1 MWPKFTNSWKIE
13 LVGLY
18 VKQMPNQ
25 FFIRDICQ
33 KDIFVQIYLKWKKK
47 LFTFALIN
55 FENGNYTNYKSRQ
68 YFRFT
73 EEKYK
78 QNNIEKTLDKQ
89 RDIWRLVF
97 RALLWNLTENTN
109 TGRIFLLYELYML
122 PFNKNLH
129 FIY

>member
-1 MWPKFTNSWKIE
+1 M
-13 LVGLY
+13 
-18 VKQMPNQ
+18 
-25 FFIRDICQ
+25 
-33 KDIFVQIYLKWKKK
+33 KKK

-97 RALLWNLTENTN
+97 RALLWNLTENSN